1 MSDVD
6 VFVIDD
12 DFDPLADLSLDDGER
27 DDAEADYLPPIP
39 DADKSVVPPVVP
51 LSATER
57 IEKLLA
63 GIPGQ
68 QFRLLHAVEFCTEP
82 KTMDE
87 AVANL
92 DAAYPNTTSVYGSAQ
107 VVQLLERDGA
117 LERIVDE
124 DAAHAAAG
132 DAADTPAED
141 EGFISVTPAPPCH
154 YRATQAGLDAV
165 AAHVNEGLVAERIS
179 EDERYLPIFQRV
191 LEMCARR
198 RLPHQGAGPGG
209 GRRPAV
215 PRAAP
220 LLRVLPRQAG
230 RNRRHRMARR
240 LDHHRSGAQ
249 RARVRLV
256 RRRFPVRT
264 LEKEP
269 PMSHDQETT
278 IADVLRGRMATYQFL
293 SRLFRVEVD
302 QELYDT
308 LMSMRFPA
316 NTGNALVDEGY
327 RMICGYLSQADG
339 TVLTELAVDYVRAF
353 IGSGN
358 DGFSA
363 AYPYESVYTSPKRL
377 MMQDARDEVLVLYRA
392 FGLDKQESWKEGED
406 HIALELEFEQ
416 ILCERAIRAYEAGD
430 EDECLKLLLSQRN
443 FLEDHLLAWYPM
455 MAADLQKFP
464 QTDFYKGLG
473 KLTDGFL
480 RNDREFLDAV
490 LSENEADCHPERR
503 PQAEAEGSRAASA
516 ETEVEVA

>member
-51 LSATER
+51 LSAAER
-57 IEKLLA
+57 IENLLA

-68 QFRLLHAVEFCTEP
+68 QFRLLHAV
-82 KTMDE
+82 
-87 AVANL
+87 
-92 DAAYPNTTSVYGSAQ
+92 
-107 VVQLLERDGA
+107 ERDGA

-132 DAADTPAED
+132 DAADALAED
-141 EGFISVTPAPPCH
+141 EGFISVTPAPPCR

-165 AAHVNEGLVAERIS
+165 AAHVNEGLVAEKIE

-191 LEMCARR
+191 LEMCARE
-198 RLPHQGAGPGG
+198 GG
-209 GRRPAV
+209 CPTKELDQAV
-215 PRAAP
+215 DGDSLCQEP
-220 LLRVLPRQAG
+220 
-230 RNRRHRMARR
+230 
-240 LDHHRSGAQ
+240 
-249 RARVRLV
+249 
-256 RRRFPVRT
+256 RRFCGFFRGK
-264 LEKEP
+264 LE
-269 PMSHDQETT
+269 ETGAIEWRDAWT
-278 IADVLRGRMATYQFL
+278 ITDVLRGRMATYQFL

-308 LMSMRFPA
+308 LVSMRFPT

-363 AYPYESVYTSPKRL
+363 AYPYESVYTRL
-377 MMQDARDEVLVLYRA
+377 MMQDARDEVLVLYRT

-480 RNDREFLDAV
+480 RNDLEFLDAV

>member
-1 MSDVD
+1 
-6 VFVIDD
+6 
-12 DFDPLADLSLDDGER
+12 
-27 DDAEADYLPPIP
+27 
-39 DADKSVVPPVVP
+39 
-51 LSATER
+51 
-57 IEKLLA
+57 
-63 GIPGQ
+63 
-68 QFRLLHAVEFCTEP
+68 
-82 KTMDE
+82 
-87 AVANL
+87 
-92 DAAYPNTTSVYGSAQ
+92 
-107 VVQLLERDGA
+107 
-117 LERIVDE
+117 
-124 DAAHAAAG
+124 
-132 DAADTPAED
+132 
-141 EGFISVTPAPPCH
+141 
-154 YRATQAGLDAV
+154 
-165 AAHVNEGLVAERIS
+165 
-179 EDERYLPIFQRV
+179 
-191 LEMCARR
+191 
-198 RLPHQGAGPGG
+198 
-209 GRRPAV
+209 
-215 PRAAP
+215 
-220 LLRVLPRQAG
+220 
-230 RNRRHRMARR
+230 
-240 LDHHRSGAQ
+240 
-249 RARVRLV
+249 
-256 RRRFPVRT
+256 
-264 LEKEP
+264 
-269 PMSHDQETT
+269 MSHDQETT

-377 MMQDARDEVLVLYRA
+377 MMEDA
-392 FGLDKQESWKEGED
+392 
-406 HIALELEFEQ
+406 
-416 ILCERAIRAYEAGD
+416 RAIRAYEAGD

>member
-51 LSATER
+51 LSAAER
-57 IEKLLA
+57 IENLLA

-87 AVANL
+87 AVADL

-132 DAADTPAED
+132 DAADALAED
-141 EGFISVTPAPPCH
+141 EGFISVTPAPPCR

-165 AAHVNEGLVAERIS
+165 AAHVNEGLVAEKIE

-191 LEMCARR
+191 LEMCAREGGCPTKELDQAVDGDSLCQEPR
-198 RLPHQGAGPGG
+198 RFCGFFRGKLEETGAIEW
-209 GRRPAV
+209 
-215 PRAAP
+215 
-220 LLRVLPRQAG
+220 
-230 RNRRHRMARR
+230 R

-256 RRRFPVRT
+256 RRCLPVRT

-269 PMSHDQETT
+269 PMSYDQETT

-308 LMSMRFPA
+308 LVSMRFPT

-377 MMQDARDEVLVLYRA
+377 MMQDARDEVLVLYRT

-480 RNDREFLDAV
+480 RNDREFLDAA
-490 LSENEADCHPERR
+490 LSENEA
-503 PQAEAEGSRAASA
+503 
-516 ETEVEVA
+516 EVEVA